1 MSKPVVEVHIRAIG
15 ATSGGCAVFLGNED
29 KVFVMFVDQSVG
41 MAITMF
47 MQGIKK
53 ERPLT
58 HDLIANILRAL
69 GAKIERVIIN
79 DLKSGTY
86 FARLVLSA
94 ENESQQKKIIEI
106 DARPSDC
113 IAMATAQRAPIYV
126 SLDVWDEVE
135 DMTEEF
141 RKMQEEGSCT
151 GKRATRKRIRRKW
164 WSGRHISF
172 FRPVRLISSKTRVPL
187 GRLKRWSATK
197 CLQVAVQA
205 EQSRICQHAIAQ
217 SLSCLSPVPGLLG
230 KDSSGVLAGGRE
242 NISWE
247 KPELLFGS
255 HRMPNQTG
263 SLLQRN
269 GPVPG
274 IHFFRTLGWACF
286 SLRNRPF
293 SGSKYSFRK
302 TKFNLFE
309 ADEVN

>member
-1 MSKPVVEVHIRAIG
+1 MSKPVVEVKVRAVA

-47 MQGIKK
+47 MQGMKK

-69 GAKIERVIIN
+69 GAKIERVIVN
-79 DLKSGTY
+79 DLKRSTY

-141 RKMQEEGSCT
+141 RKMQEEGSH
-151 GKRATRKRIRRKW
+151 REE
-164 WSGRHISF
+164 SD
-172 FRPVRLISSKTRVPL
+172 
-187 GRLKRWSATK
+187 
-197 CLQVAVQA
+197 
-205 EQSRICQHAIAQ
+205 EEE
-217 SLSCLSPVPGLLG
+217 
-230 KDSSGVLAGGRE
+230 DS
-242 NISWE
+242 
-247 KPELLFGS
+247 
-255 HRMPNQTG
+255 
-263 SLLQRN
+263 
-269 GPVPG
+269 
-274 IHFFRTLGWACF
+274 
-286 SLRNRPF
+286 
-293 SGSKYSFRK
+293 
-302 TKFNLFE
+302 
-309 ADEVN
+309 